1 MNAKKIIRCLQFNQI
16 IFFCDFIR
24 GAPAYPNEL
33 VLLDNQSTLS
43 KAGKVTFDLGHSV
56 LGVLGMPREALGSLG
71 KSIYTY
77 MHMCVHMHVIRTCR
91 LRNQPVRIAP
101 QET

>member
-56 LGVLGMPREALGSLG
+56 LGVLGMPREALG
-71 KSIYTY
+71 KAYI
-77 MHMCVHMHVIRTCR
+77 HICICVYICM
-91 LRNQPVRIAP
+91 
-101 QET
+101 

>member
-56 LGVLGMPREALGSLG
+56 LGVLGKPWEKHIYIYAYVCTYACNSDLPTS
-71 KSIYTY
+71 KSACTNRATRNVIYLSST
-77 MHMCVHMHVIRTCR
+77 
-91 LRNQPVRIAP
+91 
-101 QET
+101 

>member
-56 LGVLGMPREALGSLG
+56 LGVLGKPWEALG
-71 KSIYTY
+71 KAYI
-77 MHMCVHMHVIRTCR
+77 HICICVYICM
-91 LRNQPVRIAP
+91 
-101 QET
+101 